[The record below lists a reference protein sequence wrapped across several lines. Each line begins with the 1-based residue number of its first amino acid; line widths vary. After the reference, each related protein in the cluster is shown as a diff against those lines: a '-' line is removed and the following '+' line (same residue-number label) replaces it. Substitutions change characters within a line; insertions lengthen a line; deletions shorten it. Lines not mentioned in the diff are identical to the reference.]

1 MNNSNYAFSF
11 KFGTQE
17 KFTKV
22 IQNLSC
28 NKATQQYDIP
38 IKILKKN
45 SEIFSYILCHNF
57 NNSLFSKLFPSSLKE
72 ADITPVCK
80 KDEKFLKNNYRS
92 VSILSSV
99 SKIYERCIYDQIND
113 YFQPLFSRLQC
124 GFRKNLNA
132 QNCLLVLVEKC
143 REVLDKRGYDGILLT
158 DLSKAFDCIN
168 HELLIAKLHAY
179 NFSLELLTFIQSYL
193 TNRIQRVKRNSSF
206 SEYSN
211 VESGLPQGSISGPLF
226 LNIFICDSFFNDI
239 DIDLA
244 NYADDTTPY
253 AYDLELDKVIESLEK
268 NIDKLFHWFS
278 DNILKANLDKCHL
291 LINTDEN
298 AALKIKNET
307 ITNSSNEKLLGIL
320 FNNKFDFN
328 EHVTLLCRK
337 ASQKLNA
344 LARVAQ
350 YMNLAQ
356 RRLIMN
362 AFIFSQFGSRPLV

>member
-1 MNNSNYAFSF
+1 MPVTYA
-11 KFGTQE
+11 
-17 KFTKV
+17 
-22 IQNLSC
+22 
-28 NKATQQYDIP
+28 
-38 IKILKKN
+38 
-45 SEIFSYILCHNF
+45 
-57 NNSLFSKLFPSSLKE
+57 
-72 ADITPVCK
+72 
-80 KDEKFLKNNYRS
+80 
-92 VSILSSV
+92 
-99 SKIYERCIYDQIND
+99 
-113 YFQPLFSRLQC
+113 
-124 GFRKNLNA
+124 
-132 QNCLLVLVEKC
+132 
-143 REVLDKRGYDGILLT
+143 GILLT

-179 NFSLELLTFIQSYL
+179 GFSFESLTFIQSYL
-193 TNRIQRVKRNSSF
+193 TNRIQRVKINSSF

-211 VESGLPQGSISGPLF
+211 VESGVPQGSISGPLF
-226 LNIFICDSFFNDI
+226 FNIFICDLFFDDI

-278 DNILKANLDKCHL
+278 DNFLKANPDKCHL

-298 AALKIKNET
+298 VALKIKNET

-320 FNNKFDFN
+320 FNNKFDFD
-328 EHVTLLCRK
+328 EHVTSLCRK

-350 YMNLAQ
+350 YTNLAQ

-362 AFIFSQFGSRPLV
+362 AFIFSQFGYCPLVWMFHSRKLNNRINNIHKHALRIIYRDYESTFQQLLKKNKSVSIHQRNLQILATEIFKTGNGLNPVIMEDVFKFKNLAYNFRNAETRRSNVNSTEAM